1 MMEAYILAA
10 LLLCGLCFGSFVNA
24 ADWRIKVRKDIVRD
38 RSECVHCHHKLSAL
52 DLVPVFSWL
61 YLRGKCRYCKKPISV
76 QYPLVELAVAVYFVG
91 SYLVWPTTLNSS
103 YEWFHFGLWL
113 IYGVMGA
120 ILFVYDFK
128 WQLLP
133 DRIVKP
139 LIALGAVDFVARAI
153 HEHWS
158 FERFFGELILA
169 LAVVA
174 GLYWALYAVSK
185 GAWVGFGDVKLGI
198 FMGLALGWQNA
209 LLAMFLANLIGVLV
223 ILPGLALGKLTR
235 KSKVPFGPFLLLGF
249 VLAGLFG
256 EELIRLYFANLDLFV
271 TTLML

>member
-1 MMEAYILAA
+1 MMEAFTIAA
-10 LLLCGLCFGSFVNA
+10 LLTFGLCFGSFVNA
-24 ADWRIKVRKDIVRD
+24 ADWRLKVKKDIVHD

-61 YLRGKCRYCKKPISV
+61 YLKGKCRYCKKPISK
-76 QYPLVELAVAVYFVG
+76 QYPLVEIAVAAYFVI
-91 SYLVWPTTLNSS
+91 SYLVWPTALTDG
-103 YEWFHFGLWL
+103 YDWFHFGLWL
-113 IYGVMGA
+113 VYGVMGA
-120 ILFVYDFK
+120 ILFVYDLK

-139 LIALGAVDFVARAI
+139 LIALGGIDFVVRAF
-153 HEHWS
+153 HGQWS
-158 FERFFGELILA
+158 FERFFGELLLA
-169 LAVVA
+169 LAAIA
-174 GLYWALYAVSK
+174 GLYWVLHTLSK

-209 LLAMFLANLIGVLV
+209 LLALFLANLVGVLV
-223 ILPGLALGKLTR
+223 ILPGLATGKLKRT
-235 KSKVPFGPFLLLGF
+235 SKIPFGPFLLIGF

-256 EELIRLYFANLDLFV
+256 EVFIRAYFDNLDLFV